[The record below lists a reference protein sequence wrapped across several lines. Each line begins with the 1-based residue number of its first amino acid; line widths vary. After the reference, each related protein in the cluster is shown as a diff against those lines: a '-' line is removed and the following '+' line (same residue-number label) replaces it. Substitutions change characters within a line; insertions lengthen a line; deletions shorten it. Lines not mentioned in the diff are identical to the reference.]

1 MIVRT
6 ERDIKYRAM
15 SATLRDAGYI
25 SIGKP
30 LLQPYRLFGILM
42 VACNTIGEMIGSH
55 PIRVYQALAIR
66 VERATKGLRHIA
78 SESKYVRA
86 SGHQDAET
94 LHVFCPCCGADL
106 LSAGPLDPA
115 EIAREAKA
123 RAELPRK
130 SPQSAEDERTKS
142 PSIGNAEQVE
152 R

>member
-6 ERDIKYRAM
+6 ERALRFQAVID
-15 SATLRDAGYI
+15 TLRNAGYVV
-25 SIGKP
+25 
-30 LLQPYRLFGILM
+30 FGRPRSRPEQIYARFV
-42 VACNTIGEMIGSH
+42 VACNTIAEMIGAH
-55 PIRVYQALAIR
+55 PYRVYQALLVR
-66 VERATKGLRHIA
+66 VERITAGLPHNPYNSR
-78 SESKYVRA
+78 YVRA

-142 PSIGNAEQVE
+142 PSIGNAKQVE